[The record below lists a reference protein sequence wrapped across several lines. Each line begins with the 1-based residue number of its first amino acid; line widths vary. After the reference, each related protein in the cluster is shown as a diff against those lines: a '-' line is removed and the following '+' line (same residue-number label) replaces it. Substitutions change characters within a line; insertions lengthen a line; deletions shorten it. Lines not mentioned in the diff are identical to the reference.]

1 MIINDI
7 NKAEFLWKWKYIKSS
22 FLATV
27 YSVSLTVN
35 NLSWKHE
42 KEENY
47 LEYKCPEKSIAIR
60 LTWMKFYG
68 DACASIT
75 HH

>member
-1 MIINDI
+1 MKLEVKI
-7 NKAEFLWKWKYIKSS
+7 KFLGNR
-22 FLATV
+22 L

-47 LEYKCPEKSIAIR
+47 LEYNCPEKSIAIR

>member
-1 MIINDI
+1 M
-7 NKAEFLWKWKYIKSS
+7 A
-22 FLATV
+22 AV

-47 LEYKCPEKSIAIR
+47 LAYKCPEKSIAIP